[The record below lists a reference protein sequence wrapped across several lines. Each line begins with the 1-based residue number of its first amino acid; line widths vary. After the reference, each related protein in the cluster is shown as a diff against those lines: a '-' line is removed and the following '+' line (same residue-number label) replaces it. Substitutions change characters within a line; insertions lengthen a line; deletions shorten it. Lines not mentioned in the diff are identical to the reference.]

1 VEKQEIEKIQRRFE
15 LLYQECY
22 FARQEFFLLKKL
34 MKSYDLESNYRE
46 LIVTIFDALESSI
59 LMKLAKAYDK
69 DYEKNSITVYYIL
82 NTILSN
88 KQFNKNDKY
97 IKEYVKTKKEELE
110 KNDVIPKLTI
120 LRDKCQAH
128 LDRKY
133 EKGMKSIKYE
143 DKMYFEELENLVENT
158 YNIVKKCMEIIGN
171 CTVIRDTSDILGLQ
185 YDGIIKAIEK
195 YRNV

>member
-1 VEKQEIEKIQRRFE
+1 
-15 LLYQECY
+15 
-22 FARQEFFLLKKL
+22 

-133 EKGMKSIKYE
+133 EKGMKSIKYK

-158 YNIVKKCMEIIGN
+158 YNIVKRCMEIIGN
-171 CTVIRDTSDILGLQ
+171 YTVIRDTSDILGLQ